1 MNDNEIT
8 IPIGPPA
15 PEPSPRPTVGIN
27 LTVSG
32 DDFHLLSVAAKK
44 AGLTIQDFV
53 LEAAKKRAVRF
64 TSAVTPDVETDD
76 PRTKSVRLLEVRGAR
91 KFPLKVDASTVW
103 LRYSDDGKKLTVFCH
118 TPYDYGRKV
127 T

>member
-8 IPIGPPA
+8 TVPIGPPT
-15 PEPSPRPTVGIN
+15 PEASPRQTYGVH
-27 LTVSG
+27 LKVSG

-44 AGLTIQDFV
+44 AGLTLTDFV
-53 LEAAKKRAVRF
+53 LEAAKKRAARF
-64 TSAVTPDVETDD
+64 SATHDDVETDD
-76 PRTKSVRLLEVRGAR
+76 PRTKTVRRLEVRGAR
-91 KFPLKVDASTVW
+91 KFPLRVDASTVW

-118 TPYDYGRKV
+118 TNYNYGRKV

>member
-1 MNDNEIT
+1 MNDNDAIQ
-8 IPIGPPA
+8 IPIGPPKPDDA
-15 PEPSPRPTVGIN
+15 KAQTYGVK

-44 AGLTIQDFV
+44 AGLTLTDFM

-64 TSAVTPDVETDD
+64 SSTHDDVETDD
-76 PRTKSVRLLEVRGAR
+76 PRTKTVRRLEVRGAR
-91 KFPLKVDASTVW
+91 KFPLRVDASTVW
-103 LRYSDDGKKLTVFCH
+103 LRYSEDGKKLTVFCH
-118 TPYDYGRKV
+118 TSYDYGRKV